1 MGQKHARNR
10 VPADMRLNEAT
21 QEQKTDDIFPGEAKK
36 QLFYA
41 VEHLDT
47 EPKGD

>member
-1 MGQKHARNR
+1 MIKQAN
-10 VPADMRLNEAT
+10 VNFWNLAT
-21 QEQKTDDIFPGEAKK
+21 GWRAKK

-47 EPKGD
+47 EPRVD